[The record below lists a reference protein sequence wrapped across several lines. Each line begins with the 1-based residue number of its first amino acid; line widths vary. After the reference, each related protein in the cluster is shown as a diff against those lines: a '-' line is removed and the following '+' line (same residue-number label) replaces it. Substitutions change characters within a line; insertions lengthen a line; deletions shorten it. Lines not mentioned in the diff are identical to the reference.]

1 MSRKLVCV
9 GALLVSVLASSAMA
23 QSGNASIPGLFSAS
37 GSSGSTI
44 KNSTINVS
52 GNSAKNV
59 VAGGGSAGIK
69 VFELEME
76 GVANVNSV
84 NITGSEVSDSVINVT
99 NNTAEDIYAIGGTAN
114 VNSVNIN

>member
-9 GALLVSVLASSAMA
+9 GALLASVLASSAMA
-23 QSGNASIPGLFSAS
+23 QSGNISVPGLISAS
-37 GSSGSTI
+37 GSNGSTV

-52 GNSAKNV
+52 GNSAKRV
-59 VAGGGSAGIK
+59 TAGGGSVGIK
-69 VFELEME
+69 VAELEMQ

-99 NNTAEDIYAIGGTAN
+99 DNTAEDIYAIGGTAN